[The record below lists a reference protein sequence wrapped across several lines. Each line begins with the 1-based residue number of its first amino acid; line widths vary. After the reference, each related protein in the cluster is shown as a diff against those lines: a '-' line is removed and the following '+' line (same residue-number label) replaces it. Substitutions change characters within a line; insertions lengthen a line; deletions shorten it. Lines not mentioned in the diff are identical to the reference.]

1 MDSKKWGIVRGNGK
15 KVVFCFWGGVETPTF
30 VADKRAGLSEI
41 LSARYARVYIRV
53 SIVVAHPSEQL
64 TKVIS
69 SSVSQ
74 TTHTLTLPLP

>member
-1 MDSKKWGIVRGNGK
+1 MGYCKGKWQKSGILLL
-15 KVVFCFWGGVETPTF
+15 GGVETPTF

-41 LSARYARVYIRV
+41 LSARYARVYSRV
-53 SIVVAHPSEQL
+53 SIVVAQPSEQL